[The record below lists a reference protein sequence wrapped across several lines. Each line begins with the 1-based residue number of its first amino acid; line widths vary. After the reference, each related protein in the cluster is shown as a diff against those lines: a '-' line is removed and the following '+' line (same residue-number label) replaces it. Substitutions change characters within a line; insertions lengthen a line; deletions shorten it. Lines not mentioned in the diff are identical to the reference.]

1 MCSFLFLAKYCSNTV
16 NEKQGLQY
24 FWCVPSFVQVWNL
37 QNISPTSFFFRS
49 MKAFLWGRSSGT
61 DTQWGSRS
69 GLLWQPGLV
78 FTLAWR
84 DHSPEVAPDEHICQ
98 CPCLAWPPLDS
109 GEPHG
114 LLLTS
119 AAEGTLPDSWDYV
132 TRRLMACG
140 GSHLPWWPR
149 CEEATSPVGGFLGLG
164 PAPRRGAERVSE
176 APSSVS
182 SPAGPSD
189 DSNSSYRKFRPQL
202 PERSTIKISQQIQ
215 LAHER

>member
-98 CPCLAWPPLDS
+98 CPCLAWPPLS
-109 GEPHG
+109 LGSP
-114 LLLTS
+114 
-119 AAEGTLPDSWDYV
+119 
-132 TRRLMACG
+132 MACFWPVQQKG
-140 GSHLPWWPR
+140 LCQTPEIMSQEGSWLAG
-149 CEEATSPVGGFLGLG
+149 EATYHDGHAVRKQLARWGASWALGQHRAVEPNVWVKRHRQCPAQRGLQMTPTPVT
-164 PAPRRGAERVSE
+164 
-176 APSSVS
+176 VS
-182 SPAGPSD
+182 SDRNYLKDP
-189 DSNSSYRKFRPQL
+189 R
-202 PERSTIKISQQIQ
+202 
-215 LAHER
+215 